1 MIFLSQPA
9 VMQCDAAGCSAQ
21 QPARMVLLLNGGF
34 GARMET
40 PGWGASK
47 HPQSGA
53 IMVTCPVHQV
63 VVAPPA
69 LADAAADAMGV
80 VAQ

>member
-9 VMQCDAAGCSAQ
+9 VMQCDVAGCSAQ

-34 GARMET
+34 GARMES
-40 PGWGASK
+40 PGWAVSK

-53 IMVTCPVHQV
+53 IMATCPVHQTV
-63 VVAPPA
+63 IAPPA
-69 LADAAADAMGV
+69 IPDASTDTTGMV
-80 VAQ
+80 PQ